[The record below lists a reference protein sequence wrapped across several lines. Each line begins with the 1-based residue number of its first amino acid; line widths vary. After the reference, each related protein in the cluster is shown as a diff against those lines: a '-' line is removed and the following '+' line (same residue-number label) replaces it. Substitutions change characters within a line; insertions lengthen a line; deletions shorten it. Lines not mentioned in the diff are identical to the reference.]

1 VGYQTLLYTMDGGI
15 ATITLNRPEK
25 LNAINDILDREILLA
40 LRQAGADE
48 GVRVV
53 VVTGA
58 GRGFCAGEDVTG
70 QRQAGERD
78 AQGATAQMGAAP
90 AEGFAQVLRGM
101 SKPTIAAVNGP
112 AVGQGFS
119 LAIACDIRIASDRAR
134 LGAIW
139 VLRGAP
145 PESGAAYNLV
155 RLVGMG
161 KACELTF
168 TGRIIG
174 ADEAREIGLVNS
186 VVPHDGLRA
195 ATEDLA
201 RAIAAGP
208 PIAMALAKRSLYLAQ
223 EATMSNFLQYEAW
236 ALNYAFRTQDREE
249 AVRAFLEKRTPV
261 YRGQ

>member
-1 VGYQTLLYTMDGGI
+1 MDYQTLIYAVDGGI

-25 LNAINDILDREILLA
+25 LNAINDVMDREILLA
-40 LRQAGADE
+40 LRQAAEDD

-53 VVTGA
+53 VITGA
-58 GRGFCAGEDVTG
+58 GRGFCSGEDVTG
-70 QRQAGERD
+70 SRQVGERS
-78 AQGATAQMGAAP
+78 AQGASPRMAAAP
-90 AEGFAQVLRGM
+90 PQNLAEVMRGM
-101 SKPTIAAVNGP
+101 AQPTIAAINGP

-119 LAIACDIRIASDRAR
+119 LAIACDIRIASERAR

-168 TGRIIG
+168 TGRILD
-174 ADEAREIGLVNS
+174 AQEAFQIGLVNR
-186 VVPHDGLRA
+186 VVPHDSLME
-195 ATEDLA
+195 TTNELA
-201 RAIAAGP
+201 RTIAAGP

-223 EATMSNFLQYEAW
+223 ETTMANFLQYEAW
-236 ALNYAFRTQDREE
+236 ALNYSFRTQDREE
-249 AVRAFLEKRTPV
+249 AVRAFLERRSPS
-261 YRGQ
+261 YQGR